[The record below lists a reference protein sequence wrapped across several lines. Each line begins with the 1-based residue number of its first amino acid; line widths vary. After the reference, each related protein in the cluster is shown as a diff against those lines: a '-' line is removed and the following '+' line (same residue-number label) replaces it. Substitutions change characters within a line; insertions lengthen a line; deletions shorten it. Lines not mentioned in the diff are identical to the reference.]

1 MKRLIVLLAA
11 ALAAFPVIAQDWPSR
26 PVRILVPLGA
36 GGFADV
42 PARLLAPAIA
52 RETGGTFFVENK
64 PGAGSTIGANEIAKS
79 APDGYNLLFSATPH
93 VISAHVYQKRL
104 QYDALKD
111 FTPVARVAAGPY
123 VLAVHPSLGAK
134 SVKQLIAIAKQQPG
148 KIDFASSGNG
158 SAQHLV
164 GAMFAT
170 MAGIELNHVPYK
182 GSGQAIQDVLAGRV
196 KVTFAGVPNIL
207 NHVHNGKLLA
217 LGVTGSERWPELPD
231 VPTIAEA
238 GVPGYDASLWLAF
251 FGPAGMPDAIVSR
264 LAQAVDKA
272 LHDPDTVHKL
282 RGAGI
287 APAYMGPKEFAPFV
301 RSEYE
306 KWGRVVKQTGATVN

>member
-1 MKRLIVLLAA
+1 MKRLLILLVA
-11 ALAAFPVIAQDWPSR
+11 ALAAFPAFAQDWPSR

-42 PARLLAPAIA
+42 PARLLAPALAKEI
-52 RETGGTFFVENK
+52 GGTFFVENK

-93 VISAHVYQKRL
+93 VISAHVYKKRL

-111 FTPVARVAAGPY
+111 FTPIARVAAGPY
-123 VLAVHPSLGAK
+123 VLAVNPSLGAK
-134 SVKQLIAIAKQQPG
+134 SVKELIALAKKQPG

-170 MAGIELNHVPYK
+170 MAGIELTHVPYK
-182 GSGQAIQDVLAGRV
+182 GSGQAMQDVLGGRV
-196 KVTFAGVPNIL
+196 KVTFAGVPNVL
-207 NHVHNGKLLA
+207 NHVHNGRLLA

-238 GVPGYDASLWLAF
+238 GVPGYDATLWLAL
-251 FGPAGMPDAIVSR
+251 FGPAGMPEAIVNR
-264 LAQAVDKA
+264 LAEAVDKA
-272 LHDPDTVHKL
+272 LHDEDTVHKL

-287 APAYMGPKEFAPFV
+287 APAYMGPKQFGPFV
-301 RSEYE
+301 HAEYE
-306 KWGRVVKQTGATVN
+306 KWGKVVEQTGATVN